1 MEKHMPEVRKS
12 RFGNA
17 WRIAALAMVLLS
29 LFGSLACTQ
38 ETNNGEI
45 KVVATIF
52 PLADFVKNVG
62 GDKVEVIP
70 LLPAGASPHAY
81 DLKVDQVKNIAEAK
95 LFVMN
100 GLGLDSW
107 IGDKVKAAASPDLV
121 VVDTSIFVSI
131 EGLLLTGHEQDHG
144 HEESHQGV
152 NPHIWLDPVLAQK
165 QVEAIAQGLI
175 MLDPANSGVYI
186 TNAAAY
192 IDKLQSLDEEIQA
205 STDNFSQREF
215 IAFHPAWTYFAN
227 RYGLIEAAVI
237 EESPGDDSA
246 WHTRKVIDVARQL
259 NIKAIFAELQFNSE
273 RAHTIAE
280 EIGGEVLFLDPIG
293 GADLEGRDSY
303 IELMRYNVE
312 QMTLAME

>member
-1 MEKHMPEVRKS
+1 MPEVGKA

-17 WRIAALAMVLLS
+17 WRVVALAVVLLS

-38 ETNNGEI
+38 ETNDGEI
-45 KVVATIF
+45 KVVATIL

-62 GDKVEVIP
+62 GDKVQVIP

-81 DLKVDQVKNIAEAK
+81 DLKVGEVKNVAEAK

-107 IGDKVKAAASPDLV
+107 IADEVKAAASPDLV
-121 VVDTSIFVSI
+121 VVDTSIFVAI
-131 EGLLLTGHEQDHG
+131 EGLLLTGDEQDHG
-144 HEESHQGV
+144 HEESHNGV

-175 MLDPANSGVYI
+175 MVDPANSGAYI
-186 TNAAAY
+186 ANAAAY
-192 IDKLQSLDEEIQA
+192 IDKLQSLDKEIRA

-215 IAFHPAWTYFAN
+215 IAFHPAWTYFAS

-237 EESPGDDSA
+237 EESPGQDSPA
-246 WHTRKVIDVARQL
+246 HTKKVIDVAREL
-259 NIKAIFAELQFNSE
+259 NIKAIFAEPQFNPE
-273 RAHTIAE
+273 RAEGIAA

-293 GADLEGRDSY
+293 DADLEGRDSY
-303 IELMRYNVE
+303 IGLMRYNVE
-312 QMTLAME
+312 QMTLAMQ